1 MDRDMMFAAARERVV
16 REWPGARFVE
26 QAAAN
31 APVLWITRGP
41 AGKGPYRVTIA
52 IAVEQVSPARV
63 RIVPYALGTATRVV
77 PRAALFVCECD
88 WCLPGTIAY
97 TCICRKSIE
106 GIVIAGRHTYLRRY
120 PRELGA
126 EHALTQARRDWEQD
140 PASFVQLL

>member
-1 MDRDMMFAAARERVV
+1 MDRDMTFAAARERVV

-26 QAAAN
+26 RAEPR

-41 AGKGPYRVTIA
+41 AGKGSYRVTIA
-52 IAVEQVSPARV
+52 IAVEHVSPARV

-88 WCLPGTIAY
+88 WCQEGTVAY
-97 TCICRKSIE
+97 TCICRESIE

-126 EHALTQARRDWEQD
+126 ERARASARRDWEHD

>member
-1 MDRDMMFAAARERVV
+1 MDRDMTFAAARERVV

-88 WCLPGTIAY
+88 WCGKAPSRTPA
-97 TCICRKSIE
+97 S
-106 GIVIAGRHTYLRRY
+106 AGRASRASSSRVGT
-120 PRELGA
+120 PICGA
-126 EHALTQARRDWEQD
+126 IHASLA
-140 PASFVQLL
+140 PSAP